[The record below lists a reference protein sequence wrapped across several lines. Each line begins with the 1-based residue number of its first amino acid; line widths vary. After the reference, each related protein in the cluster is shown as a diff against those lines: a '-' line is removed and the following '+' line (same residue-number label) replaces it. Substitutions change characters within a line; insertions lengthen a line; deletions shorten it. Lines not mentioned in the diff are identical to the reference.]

1 MIIAETATVANVLR
15 FENDS
20 VRVTCPYCR
29 SEVFTSTMYKT
40 GAITWLTCVRTALLG
55 YVLKILKMLFRF
67 KFFLIRISSFF
78 IFKFHSYLNPYML
91 RQGTRC
97 HNKEGQGGVDTTQRS
112 ITVSL
117 LSYTGC
123 FLTRCWLGCCLIPF
137 YVDRCKDV
145 VHSCPNCEQVLG
157 RYDRIKNIIF
167 KPPTDNANE

>member
-67 KFFLIRISSFF
+67 KFFLIRISFF

-97 HNKEGQGGVDTTQRS
+97 HNKEGQGGGGRYHTT
-112 ITVSL
+112 V
-117 LSYTGC
+117 YYC
-123 FLTRCWLGCCLIPF
+123 FAIVVYWLFP
-137 YVDRCKDV
+137 
-145 VHSCPNCEQVLG
+145 HQVLV
-157 RYDRIKNIIF
+157 RLLPDTF
-167 KPPTDNANE
+167 LC

>member
-67 KFFLIRISSFF
+67 KFFLIRISFF

-97 HNKEGQGGVDTTQRS
+97 HNKEGQRGGQIPHNGLLLFRYCRILV
-112 ITVSL
+112 VS
-117 LSYTGC
+117 SPGA
-123 FLTRCWLGCCLIPF
+123 G
-137 YVDRCKDV
+137 
-145 VHSCPNCEQVLG
+145 Q
-157 RYDRIKNIIF
+157 
-167 KPPTDNANE
+167 AAA